1 MFYLKSHAW
10 NRKLKIDKVK
20 IETVQEQILGV
31 LNMQKRVEKFY
42 HNDIRRFF
50 LVNA

>member
-20 IETVQEQILGV
+20 IETVQE
-31 LNMQKRVEKFY
+31 
-42 HNDIRRFF
+42 
-50 LVNA
+50 